1 MKFRRVFPFLSRRFV
16 FGLCGGVVADRRFSA
31 QKRVGIANFCEQS
44 VKNACKKHEFSVKYT
59 QLKRY
64 ADKLL
69 IEGKDMNIS
78 EVRVRLV
85 KKDEGKLKA
94 VASVTIDDCFVVHD
108 VKILE
113 GQDDFFIAMPS
124 KKTPDGE
131 YKDIVHPLN
140 TETREMLKKAVLD
153 EFEKA
158 RSQAAIDGQI

>member
-1 MKFRRVFPFLSRRFV
+1 M
-16 FGLCGGVVADRRFSA
+16 
-31 QKRVGIANFCEQS
+31 
-44 VKNACKKHEFSVKYT
+44 KNACKKHEFSVKYT

-158 RSQAAIDGQI
+158 RSQAAIDGQS

>member
-1 MKFRRVFPFLSRRFV
+1 
-16 FGLCGGVVADRRFSA
+16 
-31 QKRVGIANFCEQS
+31 
-44 VKNACKKHEFSVKYT
+44 
-59 QLKRY
+59 
-64 ADKLL
+64 
-69 IEGKDMNIS
+69 MNIS

-113 GQDDFFIAMPS
+113 GTDDFFIAMPS

-153 EFEKA
+153 EFEKVRA
-158 RSQAAIDGQI
+158 QAAAVN

>member
-1 MKFRRVFPFLSRRFV
+1 M
-16 FGLCGGVVADRRFSA
+16 
-31 QKRVGIANFCEQS
+31 
-44 VKNACKKHEFSVKYT
+44 KNACKKHEFSVKYT

-85 KKDEGKLKA
+85 KKHEGKLKA

>member
-1 MKFRRVFPFLSRRFV
+1 M
-16 FGLCGGVVADRRFSA
+16 
-31 QKRVGIANFCEQS
+31 
-44 VKNACKKHEFSVKYT
+44 KNACKKHEFSVKYT
-59 QLKRY
+59 QLKRF